1 MRITTGMM
9 QRNTLADINRLNE
22 RVQRA
27 QSRASSNK
35 QIERPSDDPF
45 NAARALQLRGSLAGV
60 KEYQRSIED
69 AQGWQEAAELGM
81 STVTEAVARAR
92 DLLVQGSSTTA
103 DPTSRGSIAAEI
115 DELIKTVK
123 QAGNTSFQGRYVF
136 AGTRTDQPP
145 YVDGPVDAYQGSGAV
160 VARQVGPG
168 VSLEIGV
175 TGESFLG
182 SGGGDGKLLD
192 TLRGIA
198 DHLRGGDTASMQG
211 TDLQR
216 IDANLDEL
224 LGVRALNGARQNR
237 LDAALSRMG
246 EIEAATTL
254 QLSET
259 EDADIAATL
268 IELTSQQNAYQAALK
283 VGANVIQAS
292 LMDFLR

>member
-1 MRITTGMM
+1 
-9 QRNTLADINRLNE
+9 
-22 RVQRA
+22 
-27 QSRASSNK
+27 
-35 QIERPSDDPF
+35 
-45 NAARALQLRGSLAGV
+45 
-60 KEYQRSIED
+60 
-69 AQGWQEAAELGM
+69 M
-81 STVTEAVARAR
+81 STVTEAVERAR
-92 DLLVQGSSTTA
+92 DLLVQGSSSTA
-103 DPTSRGSIAAEI
+103 DPISRASIAAEM
-115 DELIKTVK
+115 DELINAVK
-123 QAGNTSFQGRYVF
+123 QAGNTSFSGRYVF

-145 YVDGPVDAYQGSGAV
+145 YIDGAVDAYQGTAAV

-182 SGGGDGKLLD
+182 NGGGDGKLLD
-192 TLRGIA
+192 TLRGISS
-198 DHLRGGDTASMQG
+198 HLRSGDTASMQG

-246 EIEAATTL
+246 EIEEATTL